1 MIMIRNVKHE
11 KIKAEKGKHL
21 RILRFRQL
29 KGHRMEKGKDAKKS
43 TWPLHNDK
51 RRKEGRRPPFPAR
64 ELPFEDTDEV
74 VSGDERRRETGSDE
88 CRQGKSVEI
97 VQVLK
102 ISFLILI

>member
-1 MIMIRNVKHE
+1 MIRNVKHE

-51 RRKEGRRPPFPAR
+51 RRKEGRNTMDD
-64 ELPFEDTDEV
+64 EDFA
-74 VSGDERRRETGSDE
+74 SLDERSPTSRDAQISVALLKQTATLMEKESRDCCTRERE
-88 CRQGKSVEI
+88 RERI
-97 VQVLK
+97 M
-102 ISFLILI
+102 